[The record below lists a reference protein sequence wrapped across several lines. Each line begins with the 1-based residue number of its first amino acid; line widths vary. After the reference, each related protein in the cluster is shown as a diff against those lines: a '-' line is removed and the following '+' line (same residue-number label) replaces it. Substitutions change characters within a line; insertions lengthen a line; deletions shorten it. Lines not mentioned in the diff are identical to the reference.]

1 MARQQKFE
9 RVCAG
14 YYRIGAYH
22 VFREGRARW
31 AVYEQLD
38 EQGRTAGAIDT
49 FPTYAQARDLAIR
62 EAGVCD
68 VH

>member
-1 MARQQKFE
+1 MAHQRKIE

-14 YYRIGAYH
+14 HYRVGAYH
-22 VFREGRARW
+22 VFREGPARW

-49 FPTYAQARDLAIR
+49 LPTYAQARDLAVR
-62 EAGVCD
+62 EAGCD
-68 VH
+68 AR